1 MTDFVG
7 AVSAMCVQLVIETTS
22 ARLAIGQAQRG
33 ARNPRA
39 TIRKQA

>member
-1 MTDFVG
+1 MMDFVG
-7 AVSAMCVQLVIETTS
+7 AVSGTRVQLVIETTS

-39 TIRKQA
+39 IIRKQA